1 MAKKKRGQD
10 TSMPIP
16 IGNNQRIVIQDVSTM
31 VNQEKR
37 ITRVEMMF
45 FFVLTLLVVFVFF
58 GDAIKAWLGSMT
70 WWQKLVDNTPDWI
83 KDNVPASPS
92 WKKDSVTGKI
102 PLESAVLFSL
112 AGLAT
117 TLLFGY
123 GAFVLFRRRRAKKVL
138 KEKLLDFGRM
148 ETETDRSGYLRDVVV
163 YGRHIARLLDGNEK
177 WERATKKVTRKILD
191 NIKADE
197 EIDPVV
203 FLDEVKKE
211 FKKRKGRLPWGF
223 GEIENDFFKSILSEG
238 EKYMTEEDI
247 KDEVGE
253 EEYEDI
259 LKEIEEEAETLVKEV
274 REKGLG
280 KVYDKKYD
288 ADGNLTLGK
297 KAYQKY
303 EKMKSDA
310 RENIRTMLEV
320 KGYKMKRKEGI
331 NVPDLGDIGTRIAIH
346 FKGLLN
352 HYEDVAAKGFKASE
366 EDLEK
371 LKELAPPTGKPD
383 FNSK

>member
-123 GAFVLFRRRRAKKVL
+123 GAFVLFRRRRAGKVL

-148 ETETDRSGYLRDVVV
+148 ETEAGRTANLKDVVI
-163 YGRHIARLLDGNEK
+163 YGRHIARLLEDDPK
-177 WERATKKVTRKILD
+177 WERATKKVTRRILD
-191 NIKADE
+191 NIGDDE
-197 EIDPVV
+197 EIDPQV

-211 FKKRKGRLPWGF
+211 FKKRGGWLPWGF
-223 GEIENDFFKSILSEG
+223 GTTEDEFFDSVSREG
-238 EKYMTEEDI
+238 EKLMTDAEI
-247 KDEVGE
+247 YKAVGE
-253 EEYEDI
+253 EDYKDF
-259 LKEIEEEAETLVKEV
+259 LQGVEEEAQRLVDEV
-274 REKGLG
+274 KKKGLG
-280 KVYDKKYD
+280 KKYKGV
-288 ADGNLTLGK
+288 ALGK
-297 KAYQKY
+297 KEYKKYQSLK
-303 EKMKSDA
+303 KKSA
-310 RENIRTMLEV
+310 ENILTMLEAG
-320 KGYKMKRKEGI
+320 GYKIKKIG
-331 NVPDLGDIGTRIAIH
+331 NVLDLGDKDTRIVSH
-346 FKGLLN
+346 FKGLL
-352 HYEDVAAKGFKASE
+352 HFYEDLAAKGVKTSE

-371 LKELAPPTGKPD
+371 LEKLPTAPTGKPV
-383 FNSK
+383 FESK